1 MKIHLLQEL
10 MDLNQAF
17 ENVIFGL
24 ERMEKVG
31 LFDKEQ
37 VRYTRAE
44 VESAR
49 VDANR
54 EFFDKFEEIV
64 KKDAEWAYE
73 FRRAYDQKTKDPFD
87 FYLEI
92 KGREEVRRKKGLPP
106 RVVLL
111 PDWDKDDEQ
120 RYDEKQA
127 KKRAANKRRKVSKKS
142 KPRSAKPEAMPKPA
156 SLGCQRGNP
165 TDDEA

>member
-1 MKIHLLQEL
+1 MKLHLFQEL

-17 ENVIFGL
+17 EQVLRGL
-24 ERMEKVG
+24 EGMEKVP
-31 LFDKEQ
+31 LFHSEEL
-37 VRYTRAE
+37 RYARAE

-49 VDANR
+49 VQANR

-64 KKDAEWAYE
+64 EKGAAWAYK

-92 KGREEVRRKKGLPP
+92 KQREEARRKKGLPP

-111 PDWDKDDEQ
+111 PDWDKDDEE
-120 RYDEKQA
+120 RYDEGRA
-127 KKRAANKRRKVSKKS
+127 KKRKRRANKRRKTTKTRRPHSG
-142 KPRSAKPEAMPKPA
+142 KPPSVAQPA
-156 SLGCQRGNP
+156 
-165 TDDEA
+165 

>member
-1 MKIHLLQEL
+1 VKLHLFQEL

-17 ENVIFGL
+17 EQVLRGL
-24 ERMEKVG
+24 ASMEKVP
-31 LFDKEQ
+31 LFHSEEL
-37 VRYTRAE
+37 RYARAE

-49 VDANR
+49 VQVNR
-54 EFFDKFEEIV
+54 EFFDQFDEIV
-64 KKDAEWAYE
+64 EKGALWAYK

-92 KGREEVRRKKGLPP
+92 KQREEARKKKGLPP

-120 RYDEKQA
+120 RHEERT
-127 KKRAANKRRKVSKKS
+127 KKRNRAANKRRKNTRKR
-142 KPRSAKPEAMPKPA
+142 KPNSAKPA
-156 SLGCQRGNP
+156 SQVPIGVTP
-165 TDDEA
+165 TPERKADL